1 MSHNETISDQQLL
14 LIEKTMRS
22 KTGKDLRQFKRPFLN
37 RRINA
42 RMNAVG
48 IHDSSEY
55 AKLLESDSTEPSM
68 LFKSFSINVTE
79 FNRDS
84 FVWECM
90 SSKIIPQI
98 LKNNGTTPLQIW
110 SAGCAS
116 GEEPYSLAILIKE
129 VLGMKNV
136 KFNIIGTDISAE
148 AINRA
153 KKGQYLSQSLKNLT
167 PNVITKYFTPINN
180 NTYQINESIKQL
192 VTFQQADIIS
202 FQVEHINLITCRN
215 VLIYYDKPAQ
225 ELVFK
230 KFHKTLNDNG
240 YLVIGQDE
248 SMIGVDAGKSFS
260 CNLPR
265 ERIYNKLVSGGNI
278 V

>member
-1 MSHNETISDQQLL
+1 
-14 LIEKTMRS
+14 
-22 KTGKDLRQFKRPFLN
+22 
-37 RRINA
+37 
-42 RMNAVG
+42 MNAVG

-55 AKLLESDSTEPSM
+55 AKLLESDSTEPSI

-79 FNRDS
+79 FYRDS

-98 LKNNGTTPLQIW
+98 LKSNGTLQIW

-116 GEEPYSLAILIKE
+116 GEESYSLAILIKE
-129 VLGMKNV
+129 VLGIKNV

-153 KKGQYLSQSLKNLT
+153 KKGQYLSQSLKNLA

-192 VTFQQADIIS
+192 VTFQQGDIIS
-202 FQVEHINLITCRN
+202 FPVEHVNLITCRN

-248 SMIGVDAGKSFS
+248 SMIGVVAGKSFS
-260 CNLPR
+260 CILPR
-265 ERIYNKLVSGGNI
+265 ERIYSKLVSGGNI
-278 V
+278 VA

>member
-14 LIEKTMRS
+14 LIEKTMKA
-22 KTGKDLRQFKRPFLN
+22 KTGKDLHQFKRPFLN

-42 RMNAVG
+42 RMKAVG
-48 IHDSSEY
+48 VEDGSEY
-55 AKLLESDSTEPSM
+55 AKLLESDSTESSI

-79 FNRDS
+79 FYRDS

-90 SSKIIPQI
+90 SSKIIPQLI
-98 LKNNGTTPLQIW
+98 KNNGILPLQVW

-116 GEEPYSLAILIKE
+116 GEEPYSLAILFKE
-129 VLGMKNV
+129 LGIKNV
-136 KFNIIGTDISAE
+136 KFGIIGTDISAE

-153 KKGQYLSQSLKNLT
+153 KKGQYLSQSLKNLN
-167 PNVITKYFTPINN
+167 PNVIAKYFTPINN
-180 NTYQINESIKQL
+180 GTYQINESIKQL
-192 VTFQQADIIS
+192 VTFQQGDIIS
-202 FQVEHINLITCRN
+202 FPIEHINLITCRN

-248 SMIGVDAGKSFS
+248 TMMGVIAGKSFS
-260 CNLPR
+260 CILPK
-265 ERIYNKLVSGGNI
+265 ERIYTKLVSGET
-278 V
+278 